1 MNATVSTR
9 ETSRGSIQETSV
21 GSTREATIKVWSLY
35 VRLFHWSLVLCVAV
49 AWLSSGEIMKVHV
62 LAGYSAGVLIASRL
76 IAGLA
81 GSGYTRFRQFVRGPG
96 AVSSYLADVA
106 NGHER
111 RYLGHNPAGGAMVLA
126 LLACVAGIALTG
138 WMQTTDAW
146 WGVAWVEDTHKI
158 LGNGI
163 LVLIGLHVGGVLLAS
178 LRHHENLV
186 RAMVTGRK
194 RAPSPED
201 VT

>member
-1 MNATVSTR
+1 MNATVSTGK
-9 ETSRGSIQETSV
+9 SLV
-21 GSTREATIKVWSLY
+21 KVWSPY
-35 VRLFHWSLVLCVAV
+35 IRLFHWSLVLCVAV
-49 AWLSSGEIMKVHV
+49 AWLSSGEIMKVHE
-62 LAGYSAGVLIASRL
+62 LAGYSAGILIASRL
-76 IAGLA
+76 LAGLL
-81 GSGYTRFRQFVRGPG
+81 GSRYARFRQFVRGPG
-96 AVSSYLADVA
+96 AVTEYLADVA
-106 NGHER
+106 HHRER

-126 LLACVAGIALTG
+126 LLGCVAAIALTG
-138 WMQTTDAW
+138 WMQTTDAY

-194 RAPSPED
+194 RAPSPDD
-201 VT
+201 VA

>member
-9 ETSRGSIQETSV
+9 ETSAE
-21 GSTREATIKVWSLY
+21 STREASVEVWSPY

-49 AWLSSGEIMKVHV
+49 AWLSSGEIMKVHE

-81 GSGYTRFRQFVRGPG
+81 GSGYTRFRQFVRGPRV
-96 AVSSYLADVA
+96 VSSYLADVA
-106 NGHER
+106 HGDEK

-158 LGNGI
+158 LGNGV

-186 RAMVTGRK
+186 RAMITGRK
-194 RAPSPED
+194 RAASPQD
-201 VT
+201 VG

>member
-1 MNATVSTR
+1 LIAMNATVSTR
-9 ETSRGSIQETSV
+9 EQLV
-21 GSTREATIKVWSLY
+21 KVWSPY

-49 AWLSSGEIMKVHV
+49 AWLSSGEIMKVHE
-62 LAGYSAGVLIASRL
+62 LAGYCAGVLIASRL

-96 AVSSYLADVA
+96 AVSAYLADVA
-106 NGHER
+106 QGDER

-178 LRHHENLV
+178 LRHRENLV
-186 RAMVTGRK
+186 RAMLTGRK
-194 RAPSPED
+194 RAPSPGD
-201 VT
+201 VA

>member
-1 MNATVSTR
+1 MPTTVDCHERRRSTREASVKSTR
-9 ETSRGSIQETSV
+9 ETSVR
-21 GSTREATIKVWSLY
+21 VWSPY

-49 AWLSSGEIMKVHV
+49 AWFSSGEIMKVHE

-81 GSGYTRFRQFVRGPG
+81 GSGYTRFRQFVRGPR
-96 AVSSYLADVA
+96 AVGLYMADVA
-106 NGHER
+106 QGRER
-111 RYLGHNPAGGAMVLA
+111 RHLGHNPAGGAMVLA

-146 WGVAWVEDTHKI
+146 WGVTWVEDTHKI

-163 LVLIGLHVGGVLLAS
+163 LVLVGLHVGGVLLAS

-186 RAMVTGRK
+186 RAMLTGRK
-194 RAPSPED
+194 RAPSSED
-201 VT
+201 VA

>member
-1 MNATVSTR
+1 MNVTASTR
-9 ETSRGSIQETSV
+9 GTLVQ
-21 GSTREATIKVWSLY
+21 VWSPY

-49 AWLSSGEIMKVHV
+49 AWLSSGEIMKVHE
-62 LAGYSAGVLIASRL
+62 LAGYSAGVLITSRL

-81 GSGYTRFRQFVRGPG
+81 GSGYTRFHQFVRRPR
-96 AVSSYLADVA
+96 AVGLYLSDVA
-106 NGHER
+106 KGDEK

-138 WMQTTDAW
+138 WMQTTDTW
-146 WGVAWVEDTHKI
+146 WGVGWVEDTHKI

-178 LRHHENLV
+178 LRHGENLV

-201 VT
+201 VA

>member
-1 MNATVSTR
+1 MNATF
-9 ETSRGSIQETSV
+9 
-21 GSTREATIKVWSLY
+21 STREASVESTREASVDSTRENLVRVWSPY

-49 AWLSSGEIMKVHV
+49 AWLSSGEIMKVHE
-62 LAGYSAGVLIASRL
+62 LAGYGAGVLIASRL

-81 GSGYTRFRQFVRGPG
+81 GSGYTRFRQFVRGPQT
-96 AVSSYLADVA
+96 VSLYLADVA
-106 NGHER
+106 KGRER
-111 RYLGHNPAGGAMVLA
+111 RHLGHNPAGGAMVLA

-163 LVLIGLHVGGVLLAS
+163 LVLVGLHVGGVLLAS
-178 LRHHENLV
+178 VRHHENLV
-186 RAMVTGRK
+186 RAMLTGRK
-194 RAPSPED
+194 RAPSPQD
-201 VT
+201 VP